1 MTTRSVHTVVVAYH
15 AADEL
20 ERCLAALGEN
30 HEVTVIDNSS
40 SAEVQSVASRHGAT
54 YVDPGSNLGFGAG
67 VNLALRRIMVGLSR
81 DVLLLNPDAV
91 LAPRDIQVLADF
103 LHRPGSERIAALSP
117 RLVGSDGASQ
127 RVEWPFPTPRGAW
140 AEAVGLGRLLQ
151 GSRTFVIPVR
161 KLARRPASAGRPG
174 SRRRLQGSRTFVI
187 PVRKLARR
195 PASAGRPGS
204 RRRLQGSRTFVIP
217 VRKLARRPASAGRP
231 GSRRRLQGSR
241 TFVIGAVMLLRWEAL
256 LEVGPLRRAVLPLRR
271 GDRLAA
277 AGGSPSAGLGRVHE
291 RARRASRRRDEPG
304 SSTSRDALPRRPGDV
319 HPEVARPGRVA
330 RLPRCGLGW
339 SVGPGG
345 PPLRRST
352 RRGAVDGRLLYLRG
366 PRRCARLVRE

>member
-20 ERCLAALGEN
+20 ERCLAALGQKG
-30 HEVTVIDNSS
+30 EVTVIDNSCS
-40 SAEVQSVASRHGAT
+40 PEVHSVASRHGAT

-67 VNLALRRIMVGLSR
+67 VNLALRQITVGPPR

-91 LAPRDIQVLADF
+91 LAPGDVEVLADF

-117 RLVGSDGASQ
+117 RLVGSDGAYQ

-140 AEAVGLGRLLQ
+140 AEAVGLG
-151 GSRTFVIPVR
+151 
-161 KLARRPASAGRPG
+161 
-174 SRRRLQGSRTFVI
+174 RRLQGSRTFVI

-256 LEVGPLRRAVLPLRR
+256 LEVGLFDERFFLYAEETDWQRRALALGWTSAVCEACRRHRGRDERGSSTPRGCSSTPPRRRTSASGTAAAGWSPTAPRPALERRPGRRLLSGDRRAEATRRAV
-271 GDRLAA
+271 
-277 AGGSPSAGLGRVHE
+277 
-291 RARRASRRRDEPG
+291 
-304 SSTSRDALPRRPGDV
+304 
-319 HPEVARPGRVA
+319 
-330 RLPRCGLGW
+330 
-339 SVGPGG
+339 
-345 PPLRRST
+345 
-352 RRGAVDGRLLYLRG
+352 LYLRG